1 MNWIN
6 AKVNRPRVQKLTAGT
21 GHIRQAQRQHISFAP
36 GTSTGGTDA
45 GDLISAG

>member
-6 AKVNRPRVQKLTAGT
+6 AIVNRPSVQKLTAGT
-21 GHIRQAQRQHISFAP
+21 GHIRQGQRRHTSVAP
-36 GTSTGGTDA
+36 GTSTGGRDA